1 MLVNQRRGKKR
12 KKLEK
17 LQSVCCVVRQKK
29 IRKKRQSEM
38 TDGDVESSMNL
49 QVTTEGKFEH
59 NKKKKINAQVEF
71 PL

>member
-1 MLVNQRRGKKR
+1 MF
-12 KKLEK
+12 
-17 LQSVCCVVRQKK
+17 VVWLDKKK

>member
-1 MLVNQRRGKKR
+1 
-12 KKLEK
+12 
-17 LQSVCCVVRQKK
+17 
-29 IRKKRQSEM
+29 M

-71 PL
+71 PLWGPNWHQFKRQNATKGKQWGRKNL